1 MTQSTNS
8 NFNGYRPSDA
18 KKDAFSV
25 ASLSSIRMPVIILV
39 NPFLDANVGSVA
51 RAMLNF
57 GLTELRIVNPVCNI
71 YSDAAQSLSAGA
83 YEVILKAKVYTS
95 LEDSITDL
103 ERVIAT
109 SVRPRHMT
117 QVIYTP
123 ETAANVAISQE
134 NNVTTAFLFG
144 REKDGLNNEEI
155 ALADSIVT
163 IPTFNHFS
171 SLNLAQAVNIIGYEL
186 FKRKLDVEDKKIPA
200 VWLHPKDGERLAKRN
215 EIETFFVRQERM
227 LEERGFQTDP
237 HRKILL
243 FRYIRNIYNRV
254 RESLPL

>member
-1 MTQSTNS
+1 
-8 NFNGYRPSDA
+8 
-18 KKDAFSV
+18 
-25 ASLSSIRMPVIILV
+25 
-39 NPFLDANVGSVA
+39 
-51 RAMLNF
+51 MLNF

-83 YEVILKAKVYTS
+83 YDVILKAKIYSS
-95 LEDSITDL
+95 LEESIADL
-103 ERVIAT
+103 ERVVAT

-117 QVIYTP
+117 QIIYTP
-123 ETAANVAISQE
+123 ESAANVAISSE
-134 NNVTTAFLFG
+134 SNITTAFLFG

-186 FKRKLDVEDKKIPA
+186 WKRKLEIEDKKNPA
-200 VWLHPKDGERLAKRN
+200 AWLHPKDGERIAKRN
-215 EIETFFVRQERM
+215 EIETYFARQEKF
-227 LEERGFQTDP
+227 LEERSFQPDP
-237 HRKILL
+237 NRRTLL

-254 RESLPL
+254 SLAKLK